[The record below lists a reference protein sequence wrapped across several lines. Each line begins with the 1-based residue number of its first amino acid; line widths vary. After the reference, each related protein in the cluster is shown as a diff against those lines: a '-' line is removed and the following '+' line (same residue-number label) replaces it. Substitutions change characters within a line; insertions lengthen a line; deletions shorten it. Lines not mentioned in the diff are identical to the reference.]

1 MRLKHFMLLLFVAIT
16 HITLS
21 QCSLKISG
29 QVIDLDDG
37 SELADCAITLL
48 PMNKVVTTDS
58 HGQFVFSD
66 LCSTNYSLFV
76 QHIGCSD
83 TLIKVNLIKNVFVKI
98 KLPHSAFE
106 LKEVDVMDKRIEM
119 KQTQMRSDIT
129 GEELDKTRGLTLGEA
144 LKNVSGVTSLNTG
157 GTISKPMIHGMQGYR
172 VLIVNN
178 GVRHE
183 GQQWGNEHAPEVD
196 PFIATRLSVIKGANA
211 VRYGSDAIGGVV
223 LVEAPELPDTTG
235 VTGEVNMVGASNGR
249 SGIASAIL
257 QGKFEKLKNFS
268 WRAQGTYR
276 KAGSIHTPNY
286 YMKNTGVE
294 EYNFSYALAY
304 HRKNW
309 GTEVYYSQFNTKV
322 GVFSSA
328 HIHNLTDLKNAL
340 ELKKP
345 ADSLAEFS
353 YQIGRPNQQIEHEL
367 IKSKTHFHLTNKWR
381 LNFQYAYQYNK
392 RLEFDKHKPLNDS
405 LAALNLPELD
415 YRIQTQTADLVV
427 EHDNI
432 KSFRGQFGGSYMHQF
447 NNYLGRFFIP
457 NYISQTWGLF
467 ATERFVKQ
475 HIEFE
480 AGVRYDEKYLQ
491 SYFYKNNELYS
502 PNLKFNNVSWNVGA
516 IYKPNKHFNAFAN
529 IGSAWRAPAPN
540 ELYSNGI
547 HHGVGAIER
556 GRESLNPEK
565 VINATLSG
573 IFQTEKIQAE
583 VTAYHNQFQN
593 FIYMN
598 PALNPE
604 LTIKGAFPVFTFEQ
618 AKARISGLDIKSTFV
633 INHHWNLMAKAMLL
647 RAWNYTIND
656 YLIYMP
662 SDRFELNARYQFK
675 VSGNRYFVA
684 AGYQYVNKQWRVPA
698 QTDFA
703 PPPEA
708 FGLVAAEIGSL
719 FKLGKQSLNISIA
732 ANNLLNTVYRDYL
745 DRFRYYTDAAGR
757 NIQLRIKMPLII
769 YKPKTKMKNEK

>member
-1 MRLKHFMLLLFVAIT
+1 MVRNFLLILFIVSA
-16 HITLS
+16 HILFG
-21 QCSLKISG
+21 QCDLKITG

-37 SELADCAITLL
+37 KELENCLVSIL
-48 PMNKVVTTDS
+48 
-58 HGQFVFSD
+58 GQ
-66 LCSTNYSLFV
+66 
-76 QHIGCSD
+76 
-83 TLIKVNLIKNVFVKI
+83 TLIVPTNEHGRFQFTNVCEGKTQIIIKHFGCRDTVISVQLTKNYHLKV

-106 LKEVDVMDKRIEM
+106 LQEVDIMDKRLEM
-119 KQTQMRSDIT
+119 KQTQTRADIT
-129 GEELDKTRGLTLGEA
+129 GEELDKTRGLNLGEA

-157 GTISKPMIHGMQGYR
+157 GTISKPMIHGMQGFR

-223 LVEAPELPDTTG
+223 LVETPELPDTAG
-235 VTGEVNMVGASNGR
+235 VTGEVNLVGASNGR

-257 QGKFEKLKNFS
+257 QGNFEKMKNFS
-268 WRAQGTYR
+268 WRAQGTLR
-276 KAGSIHTPNY
+276 KAGSINAPNY
-286 YMKNTGVE
+286 YLKNTGVE
-294 EYNFSYALAY
+294 EYNFSYALDY
-304 HRKNW
+304 HRKKW

-328 HIHNLTDLKNAL
+328 HIHNLTDLKNSL

-345 ADSLAEFS
+345 TDSLAEFS
-353 YQIGRPNQQIEHEL
+353 YQIGRPYQQIAHEMV
-367 IKSKTHFHLTNKWR
+367 KSKTHFHLTNKWR
-381 LNFQYAYQYNK
+381 LNMQYAYQYNK
-392 RLEFDKHKPLNDS
+392 RLEYDKHKPLNDS

-415 YRIQTQTADLVV
+415 YRIQTQTADVV
-427 EHDNI
+427 LEHDNI

-447 NNYLGRFFIP
+447 NNYFGRFFIP
-457 NYISQTWGLF
+457 NYINQSWGVF
-467 ATERFVKQ
+467 ATERYVKQ

-480 AGVRYDEKYLQ
+480 AGIRYDEKYLQ
-491 SYFYKNNELYS
+491 SFYYRNNELYS
-502 PNLKFNNVSWNVGA
+502 PNLKFNNISWNVGA
-516 IYKPNKHFNAFAN
+516 IYKPNKYFNVFAN

-556 GRESLNPEK
+556 GREDLNPEK

-573 IFQTEKIQAE
+573 ILQAEEVQME

-604 LTIKGAFPVFTFEQ
+604 LTVKGAFPVFTFEQ
-618 AKARISGLDIKSTFV
+618 AKARISGLDIKSTIV
-633 INHHWNLMAKAMLL
+633 INRHWSLMVKSMWL
-647 RAWNYTIND
+647 RAWNYAIND
-656 YLIYMP
+656 HLIYMP
-662 SDRFELNARYQFK
+662 SDRFELNARYRFK
-675 VSGNRYFVA
+675 LACSNCFVM
-684 AGYQYVNKQWRVPA
+684 AGYQYVTKQWRVPA

-708 FGLVAAEIGSL
+708 FGLVAAEIGGV
-719 FKLGKQSLNISIA
+719 FNLGKQKLHLSIGGTNILNA
-732 ANNLLNTVYRDYL
+732 VYRDYL
-745 DRFRYYTDAAGR
+745 DRFRYYTDAPGR
-757 NIQLRIKMPLII
+757 NIQLRIKMPLVI
-769 YKPKTKMKNEK
+769 YKPKKIQHEE